1 MMSRR
6 DMIAAAAASAA
17 LGVPARAAAAPIG
30 PMLPG
35 VRIKPDREAMVPVP
49 GGRVYV
55 RVNGNL
61 NGPRP
66 PLVMMHGGPGS
77 SHWYFLNATA
87 MAGNRAIILYDQLDS
102 GRSAAPG
109 DAANWVLPRFV
120 DELAAIKAYLG
131 VNRWHVLGASW
142 GGTIG
147 LEYGATRP
155 EGLASLILQSPL
167 VSTADWLRD
176 ANALR
181 AAMPPAV
188 RDALDACD
196 LPGGDDTPE
205 CVAATDAFYRAHVH
219 LSDPPPAIAAYK
231 AALPRSFSNDIYNH
245 MWGRAEFVSTGT
257 LRHYDG
263 RPLLQKLDGQRTL
276 FLAGAADE
284 AIPATVAGYAHAANG
299 ARFAEIPDA
308 AHTALG
314 DNPAAY
320 LAVLAPW
327 LVAHDA
333 G

>member
-1 MMSRR
+1 MSRR
-6 DMIAAAAASAA
+6 DVIAAGAV
-17 LGVPARAAAAPIG
+17 LGAGLAVPGLAAPPIG
-30 PMLPG
+30 QLLPG
-35 VRIKPDREAMVPVP
+35 VRMKPDRAVMVPVP

-55 RVNGNL
+55 RINGKL
-61 NGPRP
+61 DGPRP
-66 PLVMMHGGPGS
+66 PLVMLHGGPGS

-87 MAGNRAIILYDQLDS
+87 MAGDRAIILYDQLDS
-102 GRSAAPG
+102 GRSDTPG
-109 DAANWVLPRFV
+109 DAANWVVPRFV
-120 DELAAIKAYLG
+120 AELAAIKAHLG
-131 VNRWHVLGASW
+131 IARWHVLGTSW

-155 EGLASLILQSPL
+155 PGLASLILQSPL
-167 VSTADWLRD
+167 VSTDDWLRD

-181 AAMPPAV
+181 AAMPADV
-188 RDALDACD
+188 RAALDACD
-196 LPGGDDTPE
+196 LPGGDETPE
-205 CVAATDAFYRAHVH
+205 CAAATDAFYRAHVH
-219 LSDPPPAIAAYK
+219 LTDPPPAVAAYK
-231 AALPRSFSNDIYNH
+231 AALPRSFSSEIYNH

-263 RPLLQKLDGQRTL
+263 RSLLPKLDGARTL

-284 AIPATVAGYAHAANG
+284 AVPATVAGYARAANG

-314 DNPAAY
+314 DNPAGY

-327 LVAHDA
+327 LAGHDM